1 LPDVVFAQRIG
12 RVGRWRGGLGTAYLL
27 PALSIAGASI
37 ALPCSVSTLPLIKPD
52 VRFSR
57 IRLSDKDSCV
67 RPRDVA
73 IAQAELGKSQL
84 VMQVFVGEACVTPT
98 PQLVFPSQP
107 LTDPLPGMVIDP
119 SIGFIDWALA
129 KVVRPS
135 HHHAVETTD
144 LLLRVQPTPIRA
156 GQLADPATD
165 RHDLL
170 LRRALANE
178 AKTRLRR
185 VAATEG
191 VTQKIKRFIWK
202 PTNVRLLFVDRQLQ
216 PMHDAPHGLHRRSG
230 VSATADHKVV
240 GVIHDLSLKT
250 LFVPQ
255 YLPRQDKSPH
265 VEVAQQR

>member
-1 LPDVVFAQRIG
+1 MPSHVNPTTPAIWRSAG

-27 PALSIAGASI
+27 PALSFAGAST

-119 SIGFIDWALA
+119 SIGFIDWAFALTCNA
-129 KVVRPS
+129 ACSFPTLIGGNR
-135 HHHAVETTD
+135 
-144 LLLRVQPTPIRA
+144 LTPISR
-156 GQLADPATD
+156 LSP
-165 RHDLL
+165 L
-170 LRRALANE
+170 RAL
-178 AKTRLRR
+178 
-185 VAATEG
+185 
-191 VTQKIKRFIWK
+191 
-202 PTNVRLLFVDRQLQ
+202 
-216 PMHDAPHGLHRRSG
+216 
-230 VSATADHKVV
+230 
-240 GVIHDLSLKT
+240 T
-250 LFVPQ
+250 LN
-255 YLPRQDKSPH
+255 
-265 VEVAQQR
+265 